1 MRGRFPPE
9 SVYRASLPPSLALCY
24 TRTDAKQEERRRGA
38 AARSMLTRTE
48 KEEITSSIRLHA
60 SDTGSSDVQVALLT
74 ERIRQMTDHL
84 RVHRKDHHSQRG
96 LMKIVGRRRRLLRY
110 LGRREPD
117 RYKALIAAL
126 GIRK

>member
-1 MRGRFPPE
+1 
-9 SVYRASLPPSLALCY
+9 
-24 TRTDAKQEERRRGA
+24 
-38 AARSMLTRTE
+38 MLTKTE
-48 KEEITSSIRLHA
+48 KEEITASSRVHA
-60 SDTGSSDVQVALLT
+60 SDSGSTDVQVGLLT
-74 ERIRQMTDHL
+74 ERIRQITDHL

-110 LGRREPD
+110 LSRREPE

>member
-1 MRGRFPPE
+1 
-9 SVYRASLPPSLALCY
+9 
-24 TRTDAKQEERRRGA
+24 
-38 AARSMLTRTE
+38 MLTKTE

-84 RVHRKDHHSQRG
+84 RTHRKDHHSQRG

-110 LGRREPD
+110 LSRREPD
-117 RYKALIAAL
+117 RYKTLIAAL

>member
-1 MRGRFPPE
+1 
-9 SVYRASLPPSLALCY
+9 
-24 TRTDAKQEERRRGA
+24 
-38 AARSMLTRTE
+38 MLTKTE

-84 RVHRKDHHSQRG
+84 RIHRKDHHSQRG

-110 LGRREPD
+110 LGRQEPD

>member
-1 MRGRFPPE
+1 
-9 SVYRASLPPSLALCY
+9 
-24 TRTDAKQEERRRGA
+24 
-38 AARSMLTRTE
+38 MLTRTE

-60 SDTGSSDVQVALLT
+60 TDTGSSDVQVALLT

-84 RVHRKDHHSQRG
+84 RIHRKDHHSQRG

-110 LGRREPD
+110 LSRREPN